1 MYCVLI
7 LKEDRDVLILSKNGK
22 KRQLQVIYSKA
33 MLAGMHRLVSDPCL
47 QETSQVP
54 DSSLWGAALIAFLV
68 FYVRDRLNE
77 QRH

>member
-1 MYCVLI
+1 V
-7 LKEDRDVLILSKNGK
+7 
-22 KRQLQVIYSKA
+22 
-33 MLAGMHRLVSDPCL
+33 LAGMHRLVSDPCL